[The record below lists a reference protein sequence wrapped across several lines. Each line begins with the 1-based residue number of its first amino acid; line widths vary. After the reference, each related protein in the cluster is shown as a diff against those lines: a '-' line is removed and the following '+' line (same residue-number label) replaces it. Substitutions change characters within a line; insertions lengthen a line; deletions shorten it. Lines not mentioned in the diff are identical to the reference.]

1 MKTRMTPEAVAFKI
15 ARLALLSLATA
26 SFAGCASLA
35 DPASMDA
42 SMQDALPKLA
52 EQHRVCN
59 VVVAVVRSGKV
70 HSIESATG
78 WAAARTP
85 GPDSVFQAASLS
97 KPLFAHAVLQLAM
110 QGRLD
115 LDAPVMRYLPDGYRH
130 RFSPLEA
137 EPSEQ
142 VTDQRLHAITVRMLL
157 NHTSGLPNWS
167 SGPLRFDGAPGAKWD
182 YSGEG
187 YVLLQRVV
195 EAVTGQALD
204 RFMASEVFQPLGMLH
219 SDYVLGPRIARDLV
233 PGTKANGAP
242 RATIE
247 MKSPIAAFSLHT
259 TAHDYARFLVAVL
272 ADQASVDAITA
283 SPVTVDAKLG
293 LGWGLGWGIARERD
307 DTLIWQWGN
316 NPGYRAFVIASVR
329 SGDGL
334 VMLTNSEN
342 GLTLA
347 EPLTRKVLPGEHA
360 LFRSSVMG
368 TDVLTML
375 CNGLKL
381 CL

>member
-1 MKTRMTPEAVAFKI
+1 MQGSVNLEFFRT
-15 ARLALLSLATA
+15 ALLSLGA
-26 SFAGCASLA
+26 SFLAGCASFA
-35 DPASMDA
+35 NPGPMPASGHG
-42 SMQDALPKLA
+42 SVHEILPALA
-52 EQHRVCN
+52 EHHRVCN
-59 VVVAVVRSGKV
+59 VVVAVVRNRKL
-70 HSIESATG
+70 HSIDSASG
-78 WAAARTP
+78 CKAARPP

-97 KPLFAHAVLQLAM
+97 KPLFAHAVLLLAKE
-110 QGRLD
+110 GRIELE
-115 LDAPVMRYLPDGYRH
+115 APVMRYLPEGYLH
-130 RFSPLEA
+130 RYAPLEA
-137 EPSEQ
+137 EPSEL
-142 VTDQRLHAITVRMLL
+142 VTDHRLNAITVRMAL

-167 SGPLRFDGAPGAKWD
+167 SGPLRFDTAPGAKWD

-187 YVLLQRVV
+187 YVFLQRAV
-195 EAVTGQALD
+195 EAVTGQPLD
-204 RFMASEVFQPLGMLH
+204 RFMASGIFQSLGMQH

-247 MKSPIAAFSLHT
+247 MTSPVAAFSLHT
-259 TAHDYARFLVAVL
+259 TANDYARFLVAVL
-272 ADQASVDAITA
+272 ADQPSVDVITA
-283 SPVTVDAKLG
+283 SPVTVDAKLD

-329 SGDGL
+329 SGDGM

-342 GLTLA
+342 GLKLA
-347 EPLTRKVLPGEHA
+347 EPLTRRILPGEHA
-360 LFRSSVMG
+360 LFRSAVMG